1 VEDST
6 RLAPGHPATLLG
18 PLGRGFGL
26 QGPHGQ
32 MLTVVTLV
40 SHFIEL
46 PLETFEGI
54 QISYLVPEVK

>member
-1 VEDST
+1 
-6 RLAPGHPATLLG
+6 
-18 PLGRGFGL
+18 
-26 QGPHGQ
+26 